1 LAFRP
6 ISSELASKVLAK
18 ALAHTKSS
26 LTANSFNSRLQ
37 DALQSGSS
45 FMEVSRI
52 RALRGPNLWSRQTS
66 IEAIVSCEPQERE
79 MMPGNEFEKQLR
91 RIFPAVGQLEGSR
104 PGQPA
109 SMAHAL
115 EKITLSLQ
123 NQAGCPITFSRTTAT
138 EEEGVYQVVVQYTEE
153 DVGRLALAWA
163 EKLCMAVKSHA
174 AFDLNQALTELR
186 DLDEDVRLGP
196 STGSIVDAAI
206 LKGIP
211 YRRLTEGSMVQFG
224 WGSKQRR
231 IQAAETDTTSAIAE
245 SIAQDK
251 DLTKSL
257 LLAAGVPVPIGR
269 PAKNLD
275 DAWQIAQS
283 IGLPI
288 VVKPQD
294 GNQGKGVTVNIVERE
309 LFNQAYETAA
319 RYGEVLVEKFLPGSD
334 YRLLV
339 VGNKLVA
346 AARREPPLVVG
357 DGIHTVKELV
367 DKVNA
372 DPRRGDGH
380 STSLTKIK
388 FDDIAI
394 GRLKLQDMKPNSVPE
409 KGRRV
414 ILRNNANLSTGGTAT
429 DVTDDVHAEVAARVV
444 VAAQMVGVDICGV
457 DVVCESVLKPL
468 EEQNGGIVEVN
479 AAPGLRMHISP
490 SFGKG
495 RNVGKAII
503 DYMYPNG
510 DNGRIPV
517 IAVTGTN
524 GKTTTVRLTA
534 HLLKAN
540 DLRVGMTNTDGV
552 YVNGRQIDDGDCS
565 GPRSARNVLMHP
577 DVDAAVFETARGG
590 LLREGLAFDRCQVAI
605 VTNIGSGDHLGLNY
619 ITTVE
624 DLSVLKRVVV
634 LNVATDGMAVLNA
647 TDPQVAMM
655 ARMCPGDVTFFALD
669 AHHPVLA
676 THRAQGK
683 RVVYTENGNIVAQ
696 QGKKYFRIPLSD
708 IPLTRQGQIGFQTEN
723 VMAAVGAAWA
733 LNVPWETIAQG
744 LSTFISDIQGVPGR
758 FNVFDYKG
766 ATLIADYGHNP
777 DAIQALVH
785 AVENMPAQ
793 KRVVVI
799 SGAGDRRDQDIRD
812 QTQILGTAFDEVIL
826 YQDACQR
833 GRSDGEVIQLLRDGL
848 NGAVR
853 TQYVQDIQGEF
864 NAIDT
869 ALARLSTG
877 DLCLI
882 LIDQVEAAL
891 AYIQGKVNESHVAS
905 AN

>member
-1 LAFRP
+1 
-6 ISSELASKVLAK
+6 
-18 ALAHTKSS
+18 
-26 LTANSFNSRLQ
+26 
-37 DALQSGSS
+37 
-45 FMEVSRI
+45 
-52 RALRGPNLWSRQTS
+52 
-66 IEAIVSCEPQERE
+66 
-79 MMPGNEFEKQLR
+79 
-91 RIFPAVGQLEGSR
+91 
-104 PGQPA
+104 
-109 SMAHAL
+109 
-115 EKITLSLQ
+115 
-123 NQAGCPITFSRTTAT
+123 
-138 EEEGVYQVVVQYTEE
+138 
-153 DVGRLALAWA
+153 
-163 EKLCMAVKSHA
+163 
-174 AFDLNQALTELR
+174 
-186 DLDEDVRLGP
+186 
-196 STGSIVDAAI
+196 
-206 LKGIP
+206 
-211 YRRLTEGSMVQFG
+211 
-224 WGSKQRR
+224 
-231 IQAAETDTTSAIAE
+231 
-245 SIAQDK
+245 
-251 DLTKSL
+251 
-257 LLAAGVPVPIGR
+257 
-269 PAKNLD
+269 
-275 DAWQIAQS
+275 
-283 IGLPI
+283 
-288 VVKPQD
+288 
-294 GNQGKGVTVNIVERE
+294 
-309 LFNQAYETAA
+309 
-319 RYGEVLVEKFLPGSD
+319 
-334 YRLLV
+334 
-339 VGNKLVA
+339 
-346 AARREPPLVVG
+346 LVVG
-357 DGIHTVKELV
+357 DGVHTVKELV

-394 GRLKLQDMKPNSVPE
+394 GRLKLQDMEPNSVPE

-503 DYMYPNG
+503 DYMYPHG

-517 IAVTGTN
+517 VAVTGTN

-540 DLRVGMTNTDGV
+540 QLRVGMTNTDGV

-634 LNVATDGMAVLNA
+634 LNVAIDGMAVLNA

-696 QGKKYFRIPLSD
+696 QGKQYFRIPLSD
-708 IPLTRQGQIGFQTEN
+708 VPLTRQGQIGFQTEN

-733 LNVPWETIAQG
+733 LNVPWDTIAHG

-785 AVENMPAQ
+785 AVDNMSAE

-833 GRSDGEVIQLLRDGL
+833 GRTDGEVIQLLRDGL

-864 NAIDT
+864 NAIDA
-869 ALARLSTG
+869 ALARLSAG